1 MGGSVY
7 FIPLARGPA
16 DEATRKALLE
26 TTWGVLARRIDS
38 LAKKKG
44 LRDITGAYLAMES
57 SDGIDDGSWFADE
70 WNITLSFGDA
80 AGLCVGEADACYH
93 WAELVTLELWDV
105 LAERVRAH
113 GAELGPKPRA
123 LEDALAKNTDPIF
136 YFGTKL
142 AVTTADPTASDDHE
156 FRVFDSVYPLSKVPA
171 ADRER
176 VRGLIREGRCAC
188 DLCQA
193 LRAKLGLPLAPEAAR
208 LPKNTKPK
216 VAAAKRADSAAAP
229 ARAEPAFDLATAPV
243 RTALEGRALLASPG
257 EVVILDLAERWFAG
271 KKPSPALRRALP
283 SMPIRALGL
292 YHQRMRELWP
302 EVYELADLEILSL
315 YDTSLPRGLPP
326 DIGRLGKLRAIDLGW
341 NSSSATWDPA
351 LFRIPSL
358 EVVLGVGGD
367 EPPPDLLARPLSI
380 LDMGAWR
387 RPGPKA
393 ARELRL
399 EAAIYPDWLLTSE
412 DVARMPLR
420 FLWTSKIALPEGNPL
435 ETLAL
440 DGDEPPRW
448 IAGLPALRH
457 LHLSVKR
464 LPDWL
469 HELSGLET
477 LVVHTHRATADALR
491 PLERMSSLRRLGLFA
506 HDTASLPLDLSGLER
521 LELLA
526 ISNGPKRW
534 ADMPRGI
541 ATLPA
546 LRRFFTSM
554 LGAGEEAK
562 AKRDV
567 AATVI
572 DGNVLRL
579 WNPFDLYGALS
590 PPGSAARLLA
600 RFRNEHWLD
609 DLR

>member
-123 LEDALAKNTDPIF
+123 LEDALAKNKAKSAID
-136 YFGTKL
+136 
-142 AVTTADPTASDDHE
+142 AAA

-208 LPKNTKPK
+208 PPKRAKPK
-216 VAAAKRADSAAAP
+216 VAAGSKGTRAAAP

-243 RTALEGRALLASPG
+243 RTALEGKALLASAG

-292 YHQRMRELWP
+292 YHQRMRDLWP

-315 YDTSLPRGLPP
+315 YDTSLPRGLPA

-399 EAAIYPDWLLTSE
+399 EAAIYPDGLLTSE

-440 DGDEPPRW
+440 GGDEPPRW

-469 HELSGLET
+469 PELSGLET

-546 LRRFFTSM
+546 LRRFFTWM
-554 LGAGEEAK
+554 VGGAGENAK